1 MKGLIARVRELVDV
15 VYREA
20 LKFGAVGAIAFVL
33 DVGLFNL
40 LTTSLWPGTGSPPL
54 DGHEKIAKI
63 TSASVAILWAW
74 LGNRYWTFR
83 HRRQNTPMRE
93 LVLFVV
99 MNLGGLLIAV
109 ACLAISHDVLGY
121 TSPLADNI
129 SGNVIG
135 VGLGTLFRF
144 WTYRRFVFNE
154 FRDDMTSSTA
164 DPTADPTAEPTTH
177 PTADLTPDLPIIATD
192 LAAATPQPEADPAIP
207 GPARDSRR

>member
-1 MKGLIARVRELVDV
+1 VTGLVARVRELVDV

-20 LKFGAVGAIAFVL
+20 IKFGAVGAVAFVL

-40 LTTSLWPGTGSPPL
+40 FTTSLWPGTGPPPL

-63 TSASVAILWAW
+63 ASASVAILWAW

-83 HRRQNTPMRE
+83 HRRQATPLRE
-93 LVLFVV
+93 LVLFIV

-109 ACLAISHDVLGY
+109 VCLAISHDVLGF

-135 VGLGTLFRF
+135 IGLGTLFRF

-154 FRDDMTSSTA
+154 FRDEFEGAGAPPVPAEAQS
-164 DPTADPTAEPTTH
+164 PT
-177 PTADLTPDLPIIATD
+177 
-192 LAAATPQPEADPAIP
+192 P
-207 GPARDSRR
+207 G

>member
-1 MKGLIARVRELVDV
+1 MLSGPIARVRDLINV

-20 LKFGAVGAIAFVL
+20 IKFGAVGAIAFVL

-40 LTTSLWPGTGSPPL
+40 LTTALWPGTGSPPL

-83 HRRQNTPMRE
+83 HRRQATPLRE
-93 LVLFVV
+93 LLLFVA
-99 MNLGGLLIAV
+99 MNLIGLVIAV
-109 ACLAISHDVLGY
+109 ACLAISHDLLGF

-135 VGLGTLFRF
+135 IGLGTVFRF
-144 WTYRRFVFNE
+144 WAYRRFVFNE
-154 FRDDMTSSTA
+154 FLD
-164 DPTADPTAEPTTH
+164 
-177 PTADLTPDLPIIATD
+177 
-192 LAAATPQPEADPAIP
+192 EAGP
-207 GPARDSRR
+207 GPARPTAPQVRTVTGLPPEASTPTPSGVSAGRRPASGGH